1 MKETASIWEY
11 KNTNNAKKM
20 VKTGMEQIGAILLKS
35 ASKRLLNFNRL
46 VHEVMVTANF
56 ANLSDISKLDG
67 YVVIALID
75 KSSGVKSSTRIM
87 KSYSQ
92 NKNAFQ

>member
-1 MKETASIWEY
+1 MP
-11 KNTNNAKKM
+11 KNGSNWNCTNRCNFAL
-20 VKTGMEQIGAILLKS
+20 TSLKNG
-35 ASKRLLNFNRL
+35 SKRLLNLNRL
-46 VHEVMVTANF
+46 VHEVVVTANF

-67 YVVIALID
+67 YVIIAMINN
-75 KSSGVKSSTRIM
+75 SSGVKSSTRIM